1 MDEQSVNSE
10 EYLLN
15 DSFVRWLRG
24 SADEREELFW
34 NDWVKQ
40 HPDNRKLVAEARQIL
55 QGMEFEK
62 ADASDLE
69 EELGKLNASID
80 SQRSF
85 DPVSSRRPDFTRSKI
100 YRYVSAAA
108 VLLLIATAGYFVLDQ
123 QFDSSPVAQQ
133 QVTVQTKV
141 RQEVVKQAQ
150 PEPKQSSHSQKLA
163 AISTADAEQKTLI
176 LNDGTKVVLNANSS
190 LQYPGNYTGKDDI
203 TVQLEGEAYFEVS
216 KDNQTART
224 FSVQT
229 KDGMVTVLGTKFSVQ
244 SKDEN
249 TQVALQEGSVEVQM
263 NNDAEQPN
271 YRMSPGELAQFS
283 RSGAAIEVAKVN
295 PEVYTSWTKSN
306 LRFDD
311 TSLSEI
317 IWRIE
322 QTYGVDV
329 FVRDKSLLSKKISGS
344 IQNNDLNVFL
354 KALSELLH
362 TTVEQKSTTIIIG
375 T

>member
-1 MDEQSVNSE
+1 M
-10 EYLLN
+10 
-15 DSFVRWLRG
+15 
-24 SADEREELFW
+24 
-34 NDWVKQ
+34 K
-40 HPDNRKLVAEARQIL
+40 
-55 QGMEFEK
+55 
-62 ADASDLE
+62 
-69 EELGKLNASID
+69 
-80 SQRSF
+80 
-85 DPVSSRRPDFTRSKI
+85 
-100 YRYVSAAA
+100 
-108 VLLLIATAGYFVLDQ
+108 
-123 QFDSSPVAQQ
+123 
-133 QVTVQTKV
+133 
-141 RQEVVKQAQ
+141 
-150 PEPKQSSHSQKLA
+150 
-163 AISTADAEQKTLI
+163 
-176 LNDGTKVVLNANSS
+176 
-190 LQYPGNYTGKDDI
+190 
-203 TVQLEGEAYFEVS
+203 
-216 KDNQTART
+216 
-224 FSVQT
+224 
-229 KDGMVTVLGTKFSVQ
+229 
-244 SKDEN
+244 
-249 TQVALQEGSVEVQM
+249 
-263 NNDAEQPN
+263 NDAEQPN